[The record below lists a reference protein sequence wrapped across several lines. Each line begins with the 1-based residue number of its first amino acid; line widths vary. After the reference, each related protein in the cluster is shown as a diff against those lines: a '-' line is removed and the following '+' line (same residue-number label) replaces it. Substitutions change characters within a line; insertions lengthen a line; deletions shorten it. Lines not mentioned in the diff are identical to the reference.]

1 MILICECFINL
12 GLGVMMMM
20 IIFEVLCLG
29 LVFLGKRMG
38 LFGWFSWSLSLC
50 ENLGYEYQFLLIM
63 NEIDNEYKHSRSFII
78 TKAIFR
84 IILIEML

>member
-1 MILICECFINL
+1 MILICECFISL
-12 GLGVMMMM
+12 GLGVMMMI

-29 LVFLGKRMG
+29 LVFLGKRMD
-38 LFGWFSWSLSLC
+38 LFGCFCWSLC

>member
-1 MILICECFINL
+1 MILICECFISL
-12 GLGVMMMM
+12 GLGVMMMI
-20 IIFEVLCLG
+20 IIFAVLCLG
-29 LVFLGKRMG
+29 LVFLGKRMD
-38 LFGWFSWSLSLC
+38 LFGCFCWSLC

-63 NEIDNEYKHSRSFII
+63 NEIDNEYKDSRSFII